1 MIVFNSFNLS
11 RLLSQQ
17 VAPVCLVR
25 EPGGRNAFL
34 KFFLSLRNWV
44 PALFGVTGRSR
55 ACGHSLFML
64 SASTKTQSSGQ
75 NGHDHDRS

>member
-25 EPGGRNAFL
+25 ESGGRNAFL
-34 KFFLSLRNWV
+34 KFFLIANWV
-44 PALFGVTGRSR
+44 PGFIWHNRSFLR
-55 ACGHSLFML
+55 LWS
-64 SASTKTQSSGQ
+64 Q
-75 NGHDHDRS
+75 

>member
-25 EPGGRNAFL
+25 DSGGRNAFL
-34 KFFLSLRNWV
+34 KFFIKKSV
-44 PALFGVTGRSR
+44 PLLGVTGRSR
-55 ACGHSLFML
+55 ACGHRFFAL
-64 SASTKTQSSGQ
+64 SASTKAQSSGQ

>member
-34 KFFLSLRNWV
+34 KFFLSLRKWL

-55 ACGHSLFML
+55 ACGHSLFVL
-64 SASTKTQSSGQ
+64 GASTKTQSNGQ
-75 NGHDHDRS
+75 DGHDHDRS

>member
-25 EPGGRNAFL
+25 ESGGRNAFL
-34 KFFLSLRNWV
+34 KFFLTYRKL

-55 ACGHSLFML
+55 RACGHSLFVL
-64 SASTKTQSSGQ
+64 SASTKAQRSGQ
-75 NGHDHDRS
+75 NGRDHNCP